1 MPDPHVILAPIVE
14 PVLPPPVLHA
24 APPVAL
30 LPLGV
35 TAAVLLICAAAVVW
49 WWRRG
54 ASRRSLHRIVRCRD
68 PQQGA
73 QQLAHWQQRH
83 WPAAPPAWQQ
93 ALDRLRFGPA
103 DVAAAECLQRLCAEA
118 AQAGRAR

>member
-14 PVLPPPVLHA
+14 PVLPPVQHA

-30 LPLGV
+30 LPLVV
-35 TAAVLLICAAAVVW
+35 TAAVLLICAAAAVW

-54 ASRRSLHRIVRCRD
+54 VSRRVLQHIARCRD
-68 PQQGA
+68 LQQGA
-73 QQLAHWQQRH
+73 QQLAQWQQRH
-83 WPAAPPAWQQ
+83 WPAAPQAWQQ

-103 DVAAAECLQRLCAEA
+103 DVAAAECLQRLCTEA